1 MATPFHRVN
10 GALFVEGVSATALA
24 GAYGTP
30 LYVYSRAAL
39 EAAYHAYVGGGPIKV
54 HVAVKANSNI
64 GVLGLFAKLGAGFD
78 IVSGGELQRVL
89 AAGGRARDVVFSGVG
104 KSVAEMRMGI
114 DVGVKCFNVESI
126 PELER
131 LNEIAGQM
139 GAVAPI
145 SLRVNPDVDPKTHP
159 YISTGLKDN
168 KFGVAFEDALP
179 TYRAAAGMKNLRVMG
194 IDCHIGSQITSVE
207 PYLDALDKVLDLV
220 DEVEGAGIEIHHLDV
235 GGGLGIDYGN
245 GDVPPDRT
253 EFVRA
258 ILAHIE
264 KRKAPRKREVWFE
277 PGRSLLGDAGIM
289 LTTVEF
295 LKPGA
300 AKNFCIIDAGMNDLA
315 RPSMYQAYHA
325 VETVEQPQGKSRTWD
340 VVGPVCESG
349 CWIGRDRELLLRQGD
364 VLALQWQH
372 SILQSS
378 RFIAPPYPGDGVYTK
393 TLDDQRDTE
402 DAIVDVVDRQSPA
415 DVPRAGLQDAT
426 TILRSPEHVR
436 FLGSTLF
443 SLPAAYV
450 ALDASKPW
458 LIFWTVHSYDVLG
471 VLLPQEIKNRAT
483 NTLLHFL
490 HPSGGFSGGAANSH
504 IPHLLPTYA
513 AVISLSLFRQSIYD
527 FFMRCKRPDGS
538 FVVCQ
543 GGEVDVRGTYCL
555 LVVATLLDII
565 TPELLHNV
573 DKVIAAGQTYEGGF
587 ACSSFSFQDDQ
598 RVAMAEAHG
607 GYTSCS
613 IFSHFLLASVQPPKR
628 LESLPESFP
637 VPIDVDSALRW
648 SALMQGEAIEA
659 GGFRGRTN
667 KLVDGCYSWWVGGTF
682 PILEEL
688 HRREAEV
695 KGAANGSTSGK
706 IVPVDDDDKDE
717 WTDEPSIH
725 ALFNRGPSPP
735 IKPTTPGGGWK
746 SEDERQAMRREVWAN
761 VRAWVEDES
770 ASLTVGGQ
778 QSCVNTTIPPFNM
791 LDIRLQAF
799 IDHFYGQ

>member
-1 MATPFHRVN
+1 MATQYPSIQSLN
-10 GALFVEGVSATALA
+10 
-24 GAYGTP
+24 
-30 LYVYSRAAL
+30 RA
-39 EAAYHAYVGGGPIKV
+39 
-54 HVAVKANSNI
+54 
-64 GVLGLFAKLGAGFD
+64 
-78 IVSGGELQRVL
+78 
-89 AAGGRARDVVFSGVG
+89 
-104 KSVAEMRMGI
+104 
-114 DVGVKCFNVESI
+114 
-126 PELER
+126 
-131 LNEIAGQM
+131 
-139 GAVAPI
+139 
-145 SLRVNPDVDPKTHP
+145 
-159 YISTGLKDN
+159 
-168 KFGVAFEDALP
+168 
-179 TYRAAAGMKNLRVMG
+179 
-194 IDCHIGSQITSVE
+194 
-207 PYLDALDKVLDLV
+207 
-220 DEVEGAGIEIHHLDV
+220 
-235 GGGLGIDYGN
+235 
-245 GDVPPDRT
+245 
-253 EFVRA
+253 
-258 ILAHIE
+258 
-264 KRKAPRKREVWFE
+264 
-277 PGRSLLGDAGIM
+277 
-289 LTTVEF
+289 
-295 LKPGA
+295 
-300 AKNFCIIDAGMNDLA
+300 
-315 RPSMYQAYHA
+315 
-325 VETVEQPQGKSRTWD
+325 
-340 VVGPVCESG
+340 
-349 CWIGRDRELLLRQGD
+349 
-364 VLALQWQH
+364 
-372 SILQSS
+372 
-378 RFIAPPYPGDGVYTK
+378 PYPSDGVYTK

-402 DAIVDVVDRQSPA
+402 DAIVEVVDHQSPA

-458 LIFWTVHSYDVLG
+458 LIFWTVHSFDVLG
-471 VLLPQEIKNRAT
+471 VLLPQDIKNRAT

-513 AVISLSLFRQSIYD
+513 AVVSLAIVGHSGPGGGWERLVDSRQRIYD

-648 SALMQGEAIEA
+648 SALMQGEAVEA

-688 HRREAEV
+688 QRREAEV
-695 KGAANGSTSGK
+695 KGGANGSTSGK
-706 IVPVDDDDKDE
+706 IVPVDDDGTDE
-717 WTDEPSIH
+717 WTDEPSMH
-725 ALFNRGPSPP
+725 ALFNRVALQEYVLLAAQRPELGGLRDKPGKRPDLYHTCNNLSGLSIAQHRLTHTPEEVQKQRDAFKSGKGLPP

-746 SEDERQAMRREVWAN
+746 SEDERQAVRREVWAN

-770 ASLTVGGQ
+770 ANLTVGGQ